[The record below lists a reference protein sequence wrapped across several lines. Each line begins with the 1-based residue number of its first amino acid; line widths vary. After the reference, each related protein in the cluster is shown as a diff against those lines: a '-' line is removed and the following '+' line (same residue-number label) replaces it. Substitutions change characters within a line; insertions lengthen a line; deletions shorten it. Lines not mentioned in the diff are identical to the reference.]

1 MMTLLVEMDSK
12 TAAGLQRVGIVT
24 SAGDGTA
31 LHILP
36 GDLEEIL
43 KKGKREQSLLLCYGA
58 ATR

>member
-43 KKGKREQSLLLCYGA
+43 KKGKKGA
-58 ATR
+58 EFALVLRGSN